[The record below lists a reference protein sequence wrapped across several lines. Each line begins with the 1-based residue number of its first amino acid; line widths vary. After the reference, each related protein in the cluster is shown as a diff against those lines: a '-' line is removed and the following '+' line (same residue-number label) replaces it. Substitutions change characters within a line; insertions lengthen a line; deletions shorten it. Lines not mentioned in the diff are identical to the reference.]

1 MMSGA
6 SSTSVLKPVVVDG
19 IGLCGSCRVT
29 VAGQMKFAC
38 LDGPEFD
45 GHRVNF
51 EELAARAK
59 RFEREER
66 ESLLLHQECRHTSK
80 PV

>member
-1 MMSGA
+1 
-6 SSTSVLKPVVVDG
+6 VDG
-19 IGLCGSCRVT
+19 IGLCGSCRIT

-45 GHRVNF
+45 GHQVNF
-51 EELAARAK
+51 EELALRGK

-66 ESLLLHQECRHTSK
+66 ESPRPYQQCRHTST
-80 PV
+80 PA